1 MLIKKRGYVLLN
13 SINLINFMTILT
25 ISGASIFKMNLEY
38 STKYSVYGSIKDLNK
53 VQKIVLETTNKW
65 IDINSDEITSHM
77 DKDRIYRVNSDE
89 YFIRLYY
96 YKDTDTFKIGY
107 GKDKVE
113 DFMYCTYNK
122 EFIDQEDTEDS
133 DKNFKINLIL
143 KREVLEK

>member
-13 SINLINFMTILT
+13 SINLIIFMTILT
-25 ISGASIFKMNLEY
+25 IGGASIFKMNLRH
-38 STKYSVYGSIKDLNK
+38 STKYSVYGSIKDLNET
-53 VQKIVLETTNKW
+53 QKTVLETTNKW
-65 IDINSDEITSHM
+65 IERHNEEITTHM

-96 YKDTDTFKIGY
+96 YKDIDTFKLGY

-113 DFMYCTYNK
+113 DFMYCKYDK
-122 EFIDQEDTEDS
+122 EFIDEEDTEGLS
-133 DKNFKINLIL
+133 KFKLNLML

>member
-13 SINLINFMTILT
+13 SINLIIFMIILT

-38 STKYSVYGSIKDLNK
+38 STKYS

-122 EFIDQEDTEDS
+122 EFIDEEDTEDS

-143 KREVLEK
+143 KREVL